1 MKDILIIVCE
11 LSWFNSNEC
20 DQHGCDHY
28 VFWPERYLDLLSV
41 YGLFSVCKR
50 GNEEETAPV
59 SFLIRTPGKGSDKTE
74 AGNFTAMPDQV
85 TQIWLDLNQVKNC
98 FVLKRIANSM
108 AQFKKK
114 LSTLSSHNDHRIF
127 MPSCDHQMLKCERYL
142 DLTRAVQC
150 FFGGE
155 LRITH
160 ADIKPFLAFFLIRT
174 PGKGDIRLKWWIT

>member
-28 VFWPERYLDLLSV
+28 VFWPKDILTCLVFTGCLVFVKGEIKKKQPQVRMLS
-41 YGLFSVCKR
+41 
-50 GNEEETAPV
+50 V
-59 SFLIRTPGKGSDKTE
+59 SFLIRTPGKGGDKTE

-114 LSTLSSHNDHRIF
+114 
-127 MPSCDHQMLKCERYL
+127 YL
-142 DLTRAVQC
+142 L
-150 FFGGE
+150 
-155 LRITH
+155 
-160 ADIKPFLAFFLIRT
+160 
-174 PGKGDIRLKWWIT
+174 WWIPNFRLNWRSCEFDIIVKHDFYD